1 MAVQFATIAQYLD
14 FQGLPPRDPRPS
26 DEDGGAAFDA
36 ETRRLNALLQRATV
50 PIQKAVRLGRFRYD
64 RTGLPKD
71 TAVADAFARA
81 TAAQAVQFDE
91 VGSATGNESD
101 YTSVSLIGVQ
111 FSKSASG
118 ATKTQT
124 QARASAE
131 AYDILAASGIFTTQ
145 VRY

>member
-26 DEDGGAAFDA
+26 DEDGGVAFDE

-50 PIQKAVRLGRFRYD
+50 PIVKAVRLARFRYD
-64 RTGLPKD
+64 RTGMPKD
-71 TAVADAFARA
+71 AAIADAFARA

-111 FSKSASG
+111 FSKSTSG
-118 ATKTQT
+118 ASKTQA

-131 AYDILAASGIFTTQ
+131 AYDILAAAGIFTTQ